1 MNYFTRTK
9 DKRGLLTKFVLFML
23 LFLGSSGA
31 WAQTYKKVTSTDQ
44 LETTGKY
51 LIVYESGSAV
61 SVMSDFGND
70 VFTSVSATKDGDN
83 IILTETEKANTITLS
98 GDNANG
104 YSFILKNGKYLYNGG
119 SGTKLQ
125 ESDKDAKWTITFS
138 GTDYK
143 AEIIIA
149 NKGRYIVSNGSS
161 DNLTFKIAS
170 SAGENVYL
178 YKETTGGSEPVTP
191 TISVTDPATK
201 AISLPIT
208 GGNGTIKYTTNTVTG
223 ATFSATADDASWVT
237 LNTETTGEVAYTVG
251 QNTTGAKRTAT
262 ITLSYGTAKET
273 VSLTQATAT
282 PVITADPTSFSIPA
296 AGNTGNKVTCTIT
309 NPIDG
314 TNIVATS
321 SETWVKNINV
331 SGNNVTFDVDAND
344 KEETRSATITLNYG
358 TAEAVTVTVNQA
370 AKAATVDPGMEEVP
384 DPMVKTLTYSTTK
397 GLFDKEET
405 LSNGEGIPYY
415 GAIAVNAA
423 YADKATGAFV
433 DMSDKVSGIIFK
445 FDDATTSWTADDFKN
460 HRVAGITT
468 VSTRSALMAIEG
480 RHENLKLYVIAYHIK
495 DGVRSYSNLVVRN
508 YKYVE
513 DERKELT
520 LKSSESPFTLE
531 LTEENK
537 ISDEQGTLF
546 NDVKTVTISA
556 TDADGNNVDLSGLS
570 FISRSSNRK
579 LALSHMTLDGTA
591 ETTDNGNTTL
601 LMDKG
606 RRSGVITVLIATPG
620 TTTYRPAFLKVNVS
634 LVETGVTAMDELS
647 DYIEYTSIADLRAA
661 GRAYRLANP
670 DKAASGNGPKGKFV
684 LKFPDTNPAT
694 VVARFTNEEGKTSNT
709 QKSIFITDNSGY
721 GLWVSYKSGDT
732 RANFADGTYNTEEAK
747 KPLAAGSAFT
757 GTIVGTFREATSNI
771 PEISEMKESQTIGG
785 VKVSTSITVDHSGE
799 GVDLVGA
806 SIPVT
811 PVADIATIHDKVY
824 TDNTSQKNSEEAVF
838 GYRPYLNTVITVPGV
853 IMKRSDGQF
862 VLAQDSKTDSNNEK
876 LALFI
881 STDQLPGVNL
891 DNYNGLEGIFT
902 GLLFKRDGGHAKLVI
917 TRQAFFRAEDVDEF
931 ILDEQDV
938 EGHVKDVY
946 ETGALENKV
955 TVKIHRKGWTT
966 DTWGTICLPFDLT
979 ADEFKA
985 TFGQDITGLRQ
996 CKGTVSGNVLEFED
1010 VADKNIKAG
1019 VPYLIKVGGTITN
1032 GTANGKI
1039 TDETKDANYY
1049 ATVSDANGPVK
1060 KLFTEPVPKKYRVEN
1075 INTDGKDIVGTT
1087 VEFRGLYGKKTY
1099 IDGSTTTKIAGDQ
1112 RYQYISTKA
1121 GQPLCYLPT
1130 GSTNSFAGLRAYLFF
1145 PEWNAEKNGAAQP
1158 TNTLL
1163 TLGLGDGTTTIG
1175 GIAADKVTDGK
1186 VFNLAGQYVGNSADG
1201 LAKGIYI
1208 RNGKKFIVK

>member
-31 WAQTYKKVTSTDQ
+31 WAQTYTKVTSMTELTTGDEYIFVYENGTSSYA
-44 LETTGKY
+44 LGAPDKDSKYMTGVSVTVSSETVNLNDKAVYVFTLGGDATNGYTFFYSGKY
-51 LIVYESGSAV
+51 LCFPGSELLGLQDTNDEKAKWKITFAEDGTYNIGATTNSNRFVRYYSSKTDFRSVFATKSGFATVALYKKTSGGSVTTPEINVTSANPIEV
-61 SVMSDFGND
+61 TEAGGKQTITYSITNGAGNVTATKSETATWIKD
-70 VFTSVSATKDGDN
+70 ITVATKDVTFTVD
-83 IILTETEKANTITLS
+83 ANT
-98 GDNANG
+98 GEA
-104 YSFILKNGKYLYNGG
+104 
-119 SGTKLQ
+119 
-125 ESDKDAKWTITFS
+125 
-138 GTDYK
+138 
-143 AEIIIA
+143 
-149 NKGRYIVSNGSS
+149 R
-161 DNLTFKIAS
+161 
-170 SAGENVYL
+170 SAY
-178 YKETTGGSEPVTP
+178 
-191 TISVTDPATK
+191 
-201 AISLPIT
+201 
-208 GGNGTIKYTTNTVTG
+208 
-223 ATFSATADDASWVT
+223 
-237 LNTETTGEVAYTVG
+237 
-251 QNTTGAKRTAT
+251 
-262 ITLSYGTAKET
+262 ITLSYEGAKN
-273 VSLTQATAT
+273 
-282 PVITADPTSFSIPA
+282 VI
-296 AGNTGNKVTCTIT
+296 
-309 NPIDG
+309 
-314 TNIVATS
+314 
-321 SETWVKNINV
+321 
-331 SGNNVTFDVDAND
+331 
-344 KEETRSATITLNYG
+344 
-358 TAEAVTVTVNQA
+358 VTVNQA
-370 AKAATVDPGMEEVP
+370 KTTVVATPVINASNVEVAAKATSGQITYTISNPVSGTELQATTTATWLTLGTPTAEAVPFTMDANTNTTTNEATVTLTYGTVTKDIIVTQAAAAAAGEETVP
-384 DPMVKTLTYSTTK
+384 KPMLKTLTYSTTK
-397 GLFDKEET
+397 GLFDEEET

-460 HRVAGITT
+460 HRVTGITT

-531 LTEENK
+531 LTEANK
-537 ISDEQGTLF
+537 TSDEQGTLF
-546 NDVKTVTISA
+546 NDTKTVTISA
-556 TDADGNNVDLSGLS
+556 TDADGNNVNLSGLS

-579 LALSHMTLDGTA
+579 LALSHMTLKGTA

-634 LVETGVTAMDELS
+634 LVETGVTAMDEPS

-670 DKAASGNGPKGKFV
+670 NKAASGNGPKGKFV

-785 VKVSTSITVDHSGE
+785 VEVSTSITVDHSGE

-979 ADEFKA
+979 AAEFKA

-996 CKGTVSGNVLEFED
+996 CKGTVSGNVLQFED

-1019 VPYLIKVGGTITN
+1019 VPYLIKVADPNNMN
-1032 GTANGKI
+1032 GTADGKI
-1039 TDETKDANYY
+1039 TAETKPENYY
-1049 ATVSDANGPVK
+1049 ATVPAK
-1060 KLFTEPVPKKYRVEN
+1060 KLFTAPVPTWVKVEN

-1145 PEWNAEKNGAAQP
+1145 PGWDADKNDGAQP
-1158 TNTLL
+1158 TNKFL

>member
-61 SVMSDFGND
+61 SVMSDSGKD
-70 VFTSVSATKDGDN
+70 VFTSVSATKAGDN
-83 IILTETEKANTITLS
+83 ITLPENANTITLS
-98 GDNANG
+98 GDNTDG
-104 YSFILKNGKYLYNGG
+104 YSFQLKNGKYLYNSG

-125 ESDKDAKWTITFS
+125 ESDIAAKWTITFS

-143 AEIIIA
+143 ADITIA
-149 NKGRYIVSNGSS
+149 NKGRYIVSNGSG
-161 DNLTFKIAS
+161 DKLTFKIAS
-170 SAGENVYL
+170 TAGNNVYL
-178 YKETTGGSEPVTP
+178 YKQTTGGSTDPTDP
-191 TISVTDPATK
+191 TISVTDPESK
-201 AISLPIT
+201 AISLGVT
-208 GGNGTIKYTTNTVTG
+208 GGKGTIKYTTNTVTG
-223 ATFSATADDASWVT
+223 ATFSATAGDASWVT
-237 LNTETTGEVAYTVG
+237 LNTETTGEVVYTVG
-251 QNTTGAKRTAT
+251 QNTTGAERTAT
-262 ITLSYGTAKET
+262 ITLSYGTANAT

-282 PVITADPTSFSIPA
+282 PVITADPTSLSIPA

-314 TNIVATS
+314 TNIVPTS

-358 TAEAVTVTVNQA
+358 TVTKDIIVTQA
-370 AKAATVDPGMEEVP
+370 AAAAAGEETVPK
-384 DPMVKTLTYSTTK
+384 PMLKTLTYSTTK
-397 GLFDKEET
+397 GLFDEEET

-423 YADKATGAFV
+423 YADKDGNFV
-433 DMSDKVSGIIFK
+433 DKSNEVSGLVYK
-445 FDDATTSWTADDFKN
+445 FDTKPYTKEEFESHTI
-460 HRVAGITT
+460 VGTTT
-468 VSTRSALMAIEG
+468 VSTRSALITTEG
-480 RHENLKLYVIAYHIK
+480 RSESTLYLSVIAYHREN
-495 DGVRSYSNLVVRN
+495 GVRSYSDVATLK
-508 YKYVE
+508 YKYE
-513 DERKELT
+513 APGTKKELT

-531 LTEENK
+531 LTEANK
-537 ISDEQGTLF
+537 TSDEQGTLF
-546 NDVKTVTISA
+546 NDTKTVTISA
-556 TDADGNNVDLSGLS
+556 TDADGNNVNLSGLS

-579 LALSHMTLDGTA
+579 LALSHMTLDGKT
-591 ETTDNGNTTL
+591 ETTDPGNTTL

-606 RRSGVITVLIATPG
+606 RRACVITVLIATPG
-620 TTTYRPAFLKVNVS
+620 NDDYLPAFLKVNVV
-634 LVETGVTAMDELS
+634 LRDNTIGALADQPGTV
-647 DYIEYTSIADLRAA
+647 YTSIADLRTA
-661 GRAYRLANP
+661 GRQNP
-670 DKAASGNGPKGKFV
+670 QKPCVIEFNE
-684 LKFPDTNPAT
+684 TNPAT
-694 VVARFTNEEGKTSNT
+694 VVARFNYDDGSVGEKNT
-709 QKSIFITDNSGY
+709 IFIVDNSGY
-721 GLWVSYKSGDT
+721 GLRIGYSNTSSNAGKREQKFIDDYKLVP
-732 RANFADGTYNTEEAK
+732 GT
-747 KPLAAGSAFT
+747 SFT
-757 GTIVGTFREATSNI
+757 GTIYANYNDKIASSSPSLRNFNLADNGSV
-771 PEISEMKESQTIGG
+771 TINE
-785 VKVSTSITVDHSGE
+785 KVYTTQITPDHSGE
-799 GVDLVGA
+799 GIMENGEIIGA
-806 SIPVT
+806 NIPVT
-811 PVADIATIHDKVY
+811 AIADVNTPNADRGDTSKDQISRAERPYVNTVVTIPGMIKKDYDPKVSEQDRYFLVQSKDHGVADKPNAIFLSAKQMP
-824 TDNTSQKNSEEAVF
+824 N
-838 GYRPYLNTVITVPGV
+838 
-853 IMKRSDGQF
+853 
-862 VLAQDSKTDSNNEK
+862 
-876 LALFI
+876 
-881 STDQLPGVNL
+881 VNL
-891 DNYNGLEGIFT
+891 DNYVGLEGVLT
-902 GLLFKRDGGHAKLVI
+902 GLLTKRDNSSAKLTI
-917 TRQAFFRAEDVDEF
+917 TRGSFFEADEVAEF

-938 EGHVKDVY
+938 EGYVGKAF
-946 ETGALENKV
+946 ETGALTSERSV
-955 TVKIHRKGWTT
+955 TVKIHRKGWTNT
-966 DTWGTICLPFDLT
+966 TWGTICLPFDLT

-996 CKGTVSGNVLEFED
+996 CKGTVSGNVLQFED

-1075 INTDGKDIVGTT
+1075 INTDGKDIVGTK

-1099 IDGSTTTKIAGDQ
+1099 IDGSTTEKIAGDQ

-1121 GQPLCYLPT
+1121 GQPLCYLPET
-1130 GSTNSFAGLRAYLFF
+1130 STNSFAGLRAYLFF

-1175 GIAADKVTDGK
+1175 GIAADEATDGK

>member
-31 WAQTYKKVTSTDQ
+31 WADTYKKVTSATELTTDG
-44 LETTGKY
+44 EY
-51 LIVYESGSAV
+51 LIVGVRSSKSYVMTSVADGSNMKHSEITSINTEGEITSLPTDADIITLNKDNETGYYSLKLSSNSQYLYATKGKSSLLLTVTETDANKWIINFNSDGSAAIK
-61 SVMSDFGND
+61 FYI
-70 VFTSVSATKDGDN
+70 DGV
-83 IILTETEKANTITLS
+83 S
-98 GDNANG
+98 GD
-104 YSFILKNGKYLYNGG
+104 
-119 SGTKLQ
+119 
-125 ESDKDAKWTITFS
+125 
-138 GTDYK
+138 
-143 AEIIIA
+143 
-149 NKGRYIVSNGSS
+149 RYISTQSANFTTKTS
-161 DNLTFKIAS
+161 DNQS
-170 SAGENVYL
+170 VYL
-178 YKETTGGSEPVTP
+178 YKKTTGGSEPV
-191 TISVTDPATK
+191 
-201 AISLPIT
+201 
-208 GGNGTIKYTTNTVTG
+208 
-223 ATFSATADDASWVT
+223 
-237 LNTETTGEVAYTVG
+237 
-251 QNTTGAKRTAT
+251 
-262 ITLSYGTAKET
+262 
-273 VSLTQATAT
+273 T

-397 GLFDKEET
+397 GLFDEEET

-423 YADKATGAFV
+423 YADMATGAFV

-531 LTEENK
+531 LTEAK
-537 ISDEQGTLF
+537 KTSDEQGTLF

-579 LALSHMTLDGTA
+579 LALSHMTLNGTT
-591 ETTDNGNTTL
+591 ETTAPGNTTL

-606 RRSGVITVLIATPG
+606 RRAGVITVLIATPG
-620 TTTYRPAFLKVNVS
+620 NTDYLPAFLKVNVV
-634 LVETGVTAMDELS
+634 LRDNTIGALATTPGTV
-647 DYIEYTSIADLRAA
+647 YTSIADLRTA
-661 GRAYRLANP
+661 GRQNP
-670 DKAASGNGPKGKFV
+670 KKPCVIEFNE
-684 LKFPDTNPAT
+684 TNPAT
-694 VVARFTNEEGKTSNT
+694 VVAKFNYDDGSVGEPNT
-709 QKSIFITDNSGY
+709 IFIVDNSGY
-721 GLWVSYKSGDT
+721 GLRIGYSNSNAGKREQKFIDDYKLVP
-732 RANFADGTYNTEEAK
+732 GT
-747 KPLAAGSAFT
+747 SFT
-757 GTIVGTFREATSNI
+757 GTIYANYNDLIASSSPSLRNLNLAENGSV
-771 PEISEMKESQTIGG
+771 TINE
-785 VKVSTSITVDHSGE
+785 KVYTTQITPDHSGE
-799 GVDLVGA
+799 GIMENGEIIGA
-806 SIPVT
+806 NIPVT
-811 PVADIATIHDKVY
+811 AIADVNTPNADRGDTSKDQISRAERPYVNTVVTIPGMIKKDENAKNEQDRYFLVQSKDY
-824 TDNTSQKNSEEAVF
+824 STDNK
-838 GYRPYLNTVITVPGV
+838 PYAIFLSATQMPEI
-853 IMKRSDGQF
+853 
-862 VLAQDSKTDSNNEK
+862 
-876 LALFI
+876 
-881 STDQLPGVNL
+881 NL
-891 DNYNGLEGIFT
+891 DNYVGLEGVLT
-902 GLLFKRDGGHAKLVI
+902 GLLTKRDDSSAKLTI
-917 TRQAFFRAEDVDEF
+917 TRGSFFEADEVAEFV
-931 ILDEQDV
+931 LDEQDV
-938 EGHVKDVY
+938 EGYVGKAF
-946 ETGALENKV
+946 ETGALTSERSV

-1099 IDGSTTTKIAGDQ
+1099 IDGSTTEKIAGDQ

-1121 GQPLCYLPT
+1121 GQPLCYLPET
-1130 GSTNSFAGLRAYLFF
+1130 STNSFAGLRAYLFF

-1175 GIAADKVTDGK
+1175 GIAADEATDGK

>member
-61 SVMSDFGND
+61 SVMSDSGKD

-104 YSFILKNGKYLYNGG
+104 YSFMLKNGKYLYNGG
-119 SGTKLQ
+119 SGTKLL
-125 ESDKDAKWTITFS
+125 ESDTDAKWTITFS

-143 AEIIIA
+143 AEITIA

-178 YKETTGGSEPVTP
+178 YKETSGGSVTTP
-191 TISVTDPATK
+191 EIKVTSANPIEVTEAGGKQTITYSITNGAGNVTATK
-201 AISLPIT
+201 SETATWIKDIT
-208 GGNGTIKYTTNTVTG
+208 VAANAVTFTV
-223 ATFSATADDASWVT
+223 DA
-237 LNTETTGEVAYTVG
+237 NTGEARS
-251 QNTTGAKRTAT
+251 AD
-262 ITLSYGTAKET
+262 ITLSYEGAKN
-273 VSLTQATAT
+273 
-282 PVITADPTSFSIPA
+282 VI
-296 AGNTGNKVTCTIT
+296 
-309 NPIDG
+309 
-314 TNIVATS
+314 
-321 SETWVKNINV
+321 
-331 SGNNVTFDVDAND
+331 
-344 KEETRSATITLNYG
+344 
-358 TAEAVTVTVNQA
+358 VTVNQA
-370 AKAATVDPGMEEVP
+370 KTTVVATPVINASNVEVAAKATSGLITYTISNPVSGTELQATTTATWLTLGTPTAEAVPFTMDANTNTTTNEATVTLTYGTVTKDIIVTQAAAAAAGEETVP
-384 DPMVKTLTYSTTK
+384 KPMLKTLTYKTEK
-397 GLFDKEET
+397 GLFDEEEK
-405 LSNGEGIPYY
+405 LSNGEGISYY

-423 YADKATGAFV
+423 YADKDGNFV
-433 DMSDKVSGIIFK
+433 DKSNEVSGLVYK
-445 FDDATTSWTADDFKN
+445 FDTKPYTKEEFESHTI
-460 HRVAGITT
+460 VGTTT
-468 VSTRSALMAIEG
+468 VSTRSALITTEG
-480 RHENLKLYVIAYHIK
+480 RSESTLYLSVIAYHIK
-495 DGVRSYSNLVVRN
+495 NGVRSYSDVATLK
-508 YKYVE
+508 YKYE
-513 DERKELT
+513 APGNKKELT

-531 LTEENK
+531 LTAENK

-546 NDVKTVTISA
+546 KDVKTVTISV
-556 TDADGNNVDLSGLS
+556 TDADGTNVDLSGLS

-579 LALSHMTLDGTA
+579 LALSHMTLNGLT
-591 ETTDNGNTTL
+591 ETTDPGNTTL

-606 RRSGVITVLIATPG
+606 RRAGVITVLIATPG
-620 TTTYRPAFLKVNVS
+620 NTDYLPAFLKVNVV
-634 LVETGVTAMDELS
+634 LRDNTIGALATTPGTV
-647 DYIEYTSIADLRAA
+647 YTSIADLRTA
-661 GRAYRLANP
+661 GRQNP
-670 DKAASGNGPKGKFV
+670 KQPCVIEFNE
-684 LKFPDTNPAT
+684 TNPAT
-694 VVARFTNEEGKTSNT
+694 VVAKFNYDDGSVGEPNT
-709 QKSIFITDNSGY
+709 IFIVDNSGY
-721 GLWVSYKSGDT
+721 GLRIGYSNSNAGKREQKFIDDYKLVP
-732 RANFADGTYNTEEAK
+732 GT
-747 KPLAAGSAFT
+747 SFT
-757 GTIVGTFREATSNI
+757 GTIYANYNDKIASSSPSLRNLNLAENGSV
-771 PEISEMKESQTIGG
+771 TINE
-785 VKVSTSITVDHSGE
+785 KVYTTQITPDHSGE
-799 GVDLVGA
+799 GIMENGEIIGA
-806 SIPVT
+806 NIPVT
-811 PVADIATIHDKVY
+811 AIADVNTPNADRGDTSKDQISRAERPYVNTVVTIPGMIKKDENAKNEQDRYFLVQSKDY
-824 TDNTSQKNSEEAVF
+824 STDNK
-838 GYRPYLNTVITVPGV
+838 PYAIFLSATQMPEI
-853 IMKRSDGQF
+853 
-862 VLAQDSKTDSNNEK
+862 
-876 LALFI
+876 
-881 STDQLPGVNL
+881 NL
-891 DNYNGLEGIFT
+891 DNYVGLEGVLT
-902 GLLFKRDGGHAKLVI
+902 GLLTKRDDSSAKLTI
-917 TRQAFFRAEDVDEF
+917 TRGSFFEADEVAEF

-938 EGHVKDVY
+938 EGYVGKAF
-946 ETGALENKV
+946 ETGALTSERSV
-955 TVKIHRKGWTT
+955 TVKIHRKGWTK

-996 CKGTVSGNVLEFED
+996 CKGTVSGNVLQFED

-1019 VPYLIKVGGTITN
+1019 EPYLIKVGGTITN

-1039 TDETKDANYY
+1039 TAETKPENYY
-1049 ATVSDANGPVK
+1049 ATVPAK
-1060 KLFTEPVPKKYRVEN
+1060 KLFTAPVPTWVKVEN

-1121 GQPLCYLPT
+1121 GQPLCYLPET
-1130 GSTNSFAGLRAYLFF
+1130 STNSFAGLRAYLFF

-1158 TNTLL
+1158 TNTFL